1 LDKRELRQ
9 AKLAQRDGLPEEV
22 RKEKSR
28 LIARQ
33 LFELPAFAAAKKVM
47 LFASMGSE
55 VHTKEMALQA
65 LKEGK
70 RVALPVTDRVTRE
83 LIPGWI
89 TSWDELVPGVWGIPE
104 PDRSRLWLAPIDEI
118 DLVVVP
124 GVVFDQRGY
133 RIGYGGGYYDRLL
146 PRLRPGALKVGIAF
160 AEQIVDT
167 VPAREYDI
175 PVDLVIT
182 DEGTLTFLRLG

>member
-1 LDKRELRQ
+1 LDKGELRR
-9 AKLAQRDGLPEEV
+9 AKLAERDALPANT

-33 LFELPAFAAAKKVM
+33 LEELPAFVEAKKVM
-47 LFASMGSE
+47 LFASMASE
-55 VHTKEMALQA
+55 VETKEMAAWA

-70 RVALPVTDRVTRE
+70 QVALPVTDRQSRE

-89 TSWDELVPGVWGIPE
+89 TSWDELVPGVWGILE
-104 PDRSRLWLAPIDEI
+104 PDRSRLRLAPIDEL
-118 DLVVVP
+118 DVVVVP
-124 GVVFDQRGY
+124 GVVFDKKGY

-160 AEQIVDT
+160 AEQIVDV
-167 VPAREYDI
+167 VPACEYDI
-175 PVDLVIT
+175 PVDMVIT
-182 DEGTLTFLRLG
+182 DEGILTF

>member
-9 AKLAQRDGLPEEV
+9 AKLAERDGLPEAV
-22 RKEKSR
+22 RQEKSR
-28 LIARQ
+28 LIAQQ
-33 LFELPAFAAAKKVM
+33 LFDLPAFVEAKKVM

-55 VHTKEMALQA
+55 VDTKEMALRA
-65 LKEGK
+65 LEEGK
-70 RVALPVTDRVTRE
+70 RVALPVTHRETRQ

-89 TSWDELVPGVWGIPE
+89 TSWDELVPGVWGILE
-104 PDRSRLWLAPIDEI
+104 PDRSRLWLAPVDEI

-124 GVVFDQRGY
+124 GVVFDRQGY

-146 PRLRPGALKVGIAF
+146 PRLRPGARRIGIAF
-160 AEQIVDT
+160 AEQIVDA

-182 DEGTLTFLRLG
+182 DKGILTFSE